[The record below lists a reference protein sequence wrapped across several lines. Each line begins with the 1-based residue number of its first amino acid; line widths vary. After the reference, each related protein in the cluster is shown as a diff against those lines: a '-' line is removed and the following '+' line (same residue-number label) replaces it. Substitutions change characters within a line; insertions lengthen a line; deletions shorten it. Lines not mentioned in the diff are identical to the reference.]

1 VRNAIA
7 SRPHSKWG
15 CEPIADVAFIRMCSA
30 AAFIAFFNDCSEF
43 FRGKRKVSSC
53 PMAKHRHRTF
63 EMFDHQEEAA
73 QALGSKAT
81 RATAEVGNP
90 EEWTFH
96 QLFTSRLGTVI
107 HVRFKAIEEASTTA
121 MSELREDFLK
131 LADSLVNDSQ
141 VMLDFEGVRD
151 FGVGAIDALELLN
164 GKLKS
169 KGSRLTLCN
178 LEPAVQASFFPHRK
192 VAENRS

>member
-1 VRNAIA
+1 
-7 SRPHSKWG
+7 
-15 CEPIADVAFIRMCSA
+15 
-30 AAFIAFFNDCSEF
+30 
-43 FRGKRKVSSC
+43 
-53 PMAKHRHRTF
+53 MAKHRHRTF

-81 RATAEVGNP
+81 RVTAEADNP
-90 EEWTFH
+90 EAWTFH

-107 HVRFKAIEEASTTA
+107 HVRFKAIEESSPAA
-121 MSELREDFLK
+121 VSELREDFTK

-151 FGVGAIDALELLN
+151 FSAGAIDTLESLN

-192 VAENRS
+192 VVENKS